1 MADGTVI
8 ACYVGVL
15 LRFAG
20 LDLLQTDSTSR
31 GPYLQRGTDIFRAIV
46 YPDAQRSAT
55 LFDDPLQCTDNA
67 KGRNGSVHLNAQAF
81 SVEVVQNVQG
91 PEAAPSAT
99 WSDMRSPFSDASIT

>member
-46 YPDAQRSAT
+46 YPDAHWSAT

-81 SVEVVQNVQG
+81 SVEVVQNVQVLKLHRLPLG
-91 PEAAPSAT
+91 QT
-99 WSDMRSPFSDASIT
+99 